1 MLYYTK
7 LQYYRVETFE
17 VNLTVKQLLN
27 KNIKQIVP
35 SGFRITNQLSQL
47 LLKRS
52 MKIKIKTLLLKRLEV
67 INFVMMSLKLPSMLT
82 RGPCLTTFS
91 AVTVTLYLLP

>member
-1 MLYYTK
+1 M
-7 LQYYRVETFE
+7 
-17 VNLTVKQLLN
+17 NLTVKQLLN
-27 KNIKQIVP
+27 RNIKQIVP

-52 MKIKIKTLLLKRLEV
+52 MKIKMKAVLLKRLEV
-67 INFVMMSLKLPSMLT
+67 INYVMMSPKLPSMLT
-82 RGPCLTTFS
+82 PGPCPTTFL